1 MSNKNENNFYVT
13 TCPGALLKL
22 DIMIHKANVLTY
34 IWSFSE
40 NFKNFRKL
48 IL

>member
-22 DIMIHKANVLTY
+22 DIMVSNAKVFRDN
-34 IWSFSE
+34 WSFPGNLE
-40 NFKNFRKL
+40 NCQKL